1 MRRVCYVSGTRADFG
16 LVEQTLRLAQRSRA
30 IDISVCATGMHLSPL
45 FGSTID
51 DIEASGL
58 RICGRVAVDLD
69 RSTGESMAKAIGREI
84 MGMTDVFLAERPDV
98 VLVLGD
104 RGEMLAGALAA
115 IHLSIPVVHIHGGE
129 RSGTVDEPVR
139 HAISKLAH
147 YHFVA
152 TEESRERLVRMGERP
167 DRVFVTGAPG
177 LENLSQLAHRS
188 REELCATLGFDS
200 KQKIA
205 LVVFHPVLQESND
218 AERQMEHL
226 MCAASAE
233 RLQML
238 CLEPNADAGAG
249 GIRLVLDRYRAQ
261 RNVRIVTHL
270 SRPDFISW
278 MAAADIMVG
287 NSSSG
292 IIEAASFGLPV
303 VNVGIRQQFRERNAN
318 VTDAPAHYEPIRSA
332 IALALSR
339 PRPQPG
345 NAYGGDDVSG
355 RIVEL
360 LVGLPLGPELLF
372 KSNAY

>member
-1 MRRVCYVSGTRADFG
+1 
-16 LVEQTLRLAQRSRA
+16 
-30 IDISVCATGMHLSPL
+30 
-45 FGSTID
+45 
-51 DIEASGL
+51 
-58 RICGRVAVDLD
+58 
-69 RSTGESMAKAIGREI
+69 
-84 MGMTDVFLAERPDV
+84 
-98 VLVLGD
+98 
-104 RGEMLAGALAA
+104 
-115 IHLSIPVVHIHGGE
+115 
-129 RSGTVDEPVR
+129 
-139 HAISKLAH
+139 
-147 YHFVA
+147 
-152 TEESRERLVRMGERP
+152 MGERP

-188 REELCATLGFDS
+188 REELCAALGFDS

-226 MCAASAE
+226 MRAASAE

-261 RNVRIVTHL
+261 RNVRILTHL

-303 VNVGIRQQFRERNAN
+303 VNVGTRQQFRERNAN
-318 VTDAPAHYEPIRSA
+318 VTDAPADYEPIRSA
-332 IALALSR
+332 IALTLSR
-339 PRPQPG
+339 SRPQPG

-360 LVGLPLGPELLF
+360 LGGLPLGPELLF